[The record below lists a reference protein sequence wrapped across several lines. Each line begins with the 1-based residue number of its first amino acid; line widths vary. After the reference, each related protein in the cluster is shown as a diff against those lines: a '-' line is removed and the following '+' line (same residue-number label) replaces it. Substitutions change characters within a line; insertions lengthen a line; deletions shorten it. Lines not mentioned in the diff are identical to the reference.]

1 MPIIRPISDL
11 RNHADRI
18 SDICHKWREPVFI
31 TKNGKEAL
39 VVMSQ
44 TYYDREF
51 AMNDLYRKLDEA
63 ETSLRKKSLK
73 GFLIRRVMKE
83 LRAKLRR

>member
-11 RNHADRI
+11 RNHADKI

-44 TYYDREF
+44 AYYDREF
-51 AMNDLYRKLDEA
+51 AMNELYRKLNEA
-63 ETSLRKKSLK
+63 EESLRKNPRKITHQK
-73 GFLIRRVMKE
+73 IMKE
-83 LRAKLRR
+83 LRTKLRR

>member
-44 TYYDREF
+44 SYYDREF

-63 ETSLRKKSLK
+63 EESLK
-73 GFLIRRVMKE
+73 KNPRGISHQKVMKE
-83 LRAKLRR
+83 LRAKLRQ